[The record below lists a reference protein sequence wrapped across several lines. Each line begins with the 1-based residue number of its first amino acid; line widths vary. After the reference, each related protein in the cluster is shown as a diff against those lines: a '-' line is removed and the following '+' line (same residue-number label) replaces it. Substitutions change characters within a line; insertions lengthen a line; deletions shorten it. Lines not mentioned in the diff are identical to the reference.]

1 MNDPK
6 LPPLPAGVPHH
17 ASIEGILDGRI
28 GDADALQR
36 AVAELGR
43 SGAGPFRCD
52 LQGGRFSLLPVDT
65 QLPPGFD
72 SASQARFLDAL
83 QAVVAAAQPGSVET
97 NLRSRMLYSDQ
108 VAETLFLVRGP
119 AIEPL
124 TRVRPRT
131 VDDAP
136 KPPANGGALPG
147 LRRRD
152 VLLVAPLVLVLAALL
167 AWNQGYLDRLLA
179 ARAETLRHELGP
191 FAGLLALQPERDW
204 GNYQVRV
211 VRGDRYPATP
221 QALADHKQLASSLE
235 AAAACDVV
243 GSGGELFVQLL
254 RADGKWLAE
263 TRCTVRALLGE
274 PPAPVIAA
282 LPGHHAAA
290 VVQLSLRSGREP
302 K

>member
-1 MNDPK
+1 MNDSK
-6 LPPLPAGVPHH
+6 LPPLPAGTPNS
-17 ASIEGILDGRI
+17 ASIDGILDGRI

-36 AVAELGR
+36 AVAELGQ

-72 SASQARFLDAL
+72 SAAQARFLDAL

-97 NLRSRMLYSDQ
+97 NLRSRMLYADQ
-108 VAETLFLVRGP
+108 VAETLFLVRGT

-131 VDDAP
+131 ADDAP
-136 KPPANGGALPG
+136 TPSASSSSLPG
-147 LRRRD
+147 VRRRD
-152 VLLVAPLVLVLAALL
+152 VLLVAPLGLLLAALL
-167 AWNQGYLDRLLA
+167 AWHQGYLDRLLA

-204 GNYQVRV
+204 GNYQVRI

-221 QALADHKQLASSLE
+221 QALAEQKQAAGSLE

-243 GSGGELFVQLL
+243 GSGGELFVQL
-254 RADGKWLAE
+254 RHTDGKLLVE

-274 PPAPVIAA
+274 PPAPVIAE